1 MKENKMK
8 NKLVEFRRILAEQGK
23 ELTLEEAR
31 VIYKSALKILKRSKK
46 LSQVDLWNMQE
57 LKIEGMTEKQKQDAI
72 MLYQHVRDSL

>member
-1 MKENKMK
+1 MK

-72 MLYQHVRDSL
+72 MLYQHARDSL

>member
-1 MKENKMK
+1 MK